1 MISKKINH
9 YLMILITYSVM
20 FIFGFI
26 ENLKGMAIPSIRNEF
41 HIDFAIIG
49 TMVFFSSLGYL
60 ITCFLGGILS
70 EKLGHKT
77 TISIGYLLL
86 ISSTLLISFSQNIA
100 IVNFLMFTMF
110 CGLGIFETSGNLLA
124 GEVFTKNTAV
134 MLNFMHLFYGFGSVI
149 GPKFAG
155 FYLID
160 GYTWKQYYLYA
171 SFICIIFFVVT
182 LIIKF
187 PKSSHNEKHN
197 KISFREIM
205 SDKKVWILGIAL
217 GMAVVLELGTSNWF
231 VNYLSEVYKMKADK
245 ASFYMSLFYVTFVFG
260 RLFGGFIAEK
270 IGYFKLIIYFLII
283 SAFLYSLS
291 LLLREKGAIFIS
303 LSGFF
308 ISVIFPTTI
317 AIVLKEFK
325 KNVGAVMSFVIT
337 MSALINMIFNWIIG
351 KINDLY
357 GVYTGFLS
365 FILYF
370 IVTIIFFVL
379 SAKMFKSYKKLKSE

>member
-1 MISKKINH
+1 MKSTKINH
-9 YLMILITYSVM
+9 YLMIFITYSVM
-20 FIFGFI
+20 LMFGFI
-26 ENLKGMAIPSIRNEF
+26 ENLKGMAIPPIRNEF
-41 HIDFAIIG
+41 HVDFAIIG

-70 EKLGHKT
+70 EKLGHKI

-86 ISSTLLISFSQNIA
+86 ISSTLLIYSSPNI
-100 IVNFLMFTMF
+100 IVVNILMFTMF

-134 MLNFMHLFYGFGSVI
+134 MLNFMHLFYGLGSVI

-155 FYLID
+155 FYLIS
-160 GYTWKQYYLYA
+160 GHTWKQYYLYA
-171 SFICIIFFVVT
+171 SFICIIFFIIT

-187 PKSSHNEKHN
+187 PKSSHHEKHH
-197 KISFREIM
+197 KISFKEIIA
-205 SDKKVWILGIAL
+205 DKKVWVLGIAL

-231 VNYLSEVYKMKADK
+231 VNYLSEVYKMNADK
-245 ASFYMSLFYVTFVFG
+245 SSFYMSLFYITFVFG

-270 IGYFKLIIYFLII
+270 IGYFKLIISFLVI
-283 SAFLYSLS
+283 SLFLYSTS
-291 LLLREKGAIFIS
+291 LILKEKGAILIS

-317 AIVLKEFK
+317 AIVLKRFTK
-325 KNVGAVMSFVIT
+325 DVGAVMSFVIT

-351 KINDLY
+351 KVNDLY

-370 IVTIIFFVL
+370 IVTIVFFVL
-379 SAKMFKSYKKLKSE
+379 SAKMFESNNNLKGE

>member
-1 MISKKINH
+1 MNSKKINH
-9 YLMILITYSVM
+9 YLMIFITYSVM
-20 FIFGFI
+20 LMFGFI
-26 ENLKGMAIPSIRNEF
+26 ENLKGMAIPPIRSEF
-41 HIDFAIIG
+41 NVDFSIIG

-70 EKLGHKT
+70 EKIGHKA

-86 ISSTLLISFSQNIA
+86 ISSTLLIYFSPNII
-100 IVNFLMFTMF
+100 IVNILMFTMF

-134 MLNFMHLFYGFGSVI
+134 MLNFMHLFYGLGSVI

-155 FYLID
+155 FYLTS
-160 GYTWKQYYLYA
+160 GYSWKQYYLYA
-171 SFICIIFFVVT
+171 SLICLIFFIIT

-187 PKSSHNEKHN
+187 PKSSHYEKHH
-197 KISFREIM
+197 KISFKEIIL
-205 SDKKVWILGIAL
+205 DKKVWVLGIAL

-231 VNYLSEVYKMKADK
+231 VNYLSEVYKMTPNKS
-245 ASFYMSLFYVTFVFG
+245 SFYMSLFYITFVFG

-270 IGYFKLIIYFLII
+270 IGYFKLIISFLII
-283 SAFLYSLS
+283 SLFLYSTS
-291 LLLREKGAIFIS
+291 LILKGNGAILIS
-303 LSGFF
+303 MAGFF

-317 AIVLKEFK
+317 AVVLKNFTK
-325 KNVGAVMSFVIT
+325 DVGAVMSFVIT

-351 KINDLY
+351 KVNDIY
-357 GVYTGFLS
+357 GVYVGFSS

-370 IVTIIFFVL
+370 IVTIIFFIL
-379 SAKMFKSYKKLKSE
+379 SAKMFNQKNFKGE